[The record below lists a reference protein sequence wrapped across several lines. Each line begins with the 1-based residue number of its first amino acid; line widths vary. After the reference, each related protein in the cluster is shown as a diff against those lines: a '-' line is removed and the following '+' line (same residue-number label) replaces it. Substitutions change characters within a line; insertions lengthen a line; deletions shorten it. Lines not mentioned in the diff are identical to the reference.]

1 MIRLGAMLVG
11 GIRREKSRFLVIFY
25 FFLFTFSVLVP
36 GSWSSSTA
44 VGIDQLKT
52 SHLLSDISYIAISGC
67 TLSRKSPSQLDHRF

>member
-36 GSWSSSTA
+36 GLG
-44 VGIDQLKT
+44 VLVPQLE
-52 SHLLSDISYIAISGC
+52 
-67 TLSRKSPSQLDHRF
+67 